1 MPPITENS
9 SKELSFNKGFKA
21 ESIHE
26 KLKQQAVCFSY
37 YPHKNEQMFVVF
49 LSLSKVVNGG

>member
-9 SKELSFNKGFKA
+9 SKELPFNKGFKA

-26 KLKQQAVCFSY
+26 KLKQLAICFSY
-37 YPHKNEQMFVVF
+37 YPHKNERMLVVI
-49 LSLSKVVNGG
+49 LSLSKVVNGD